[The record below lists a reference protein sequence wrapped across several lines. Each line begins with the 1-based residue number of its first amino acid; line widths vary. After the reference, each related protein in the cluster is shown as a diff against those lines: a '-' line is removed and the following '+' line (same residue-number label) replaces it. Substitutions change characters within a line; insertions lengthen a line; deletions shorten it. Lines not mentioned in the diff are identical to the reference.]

1 MVSLLPNVAS
11 EINEFTLCFNDSIRC
26 GLRAPVARP
35 KSVSLTC
42 PVPSTRKF
50 FGGVSQSI
58 WRQAKAPY
66 FGFKV
71 AVNVSKFVEFVNRS
85 KHLADVKPR
94 MFLFQNPRV
103 VK

>member
-1 MVSLLPNVAS
+1 MISFPSDAAS
-11 EINEFTLCFNDSIRC
+11 DENEFTLCFNDSIRC

-50 FGGVSQSI
+50 CKGVGQSTR
-58 WRQAKAPY
+58 RQARTPH

-71 AVNVSKFVEFVNRS
+71 TVNVSKFVKFVDGS
-85 KHLADVKPR
+85 KHLTDVKLGV
-94 MFLFQNPRV
+94 FLFQNPRV
-103 VK
+103 VE